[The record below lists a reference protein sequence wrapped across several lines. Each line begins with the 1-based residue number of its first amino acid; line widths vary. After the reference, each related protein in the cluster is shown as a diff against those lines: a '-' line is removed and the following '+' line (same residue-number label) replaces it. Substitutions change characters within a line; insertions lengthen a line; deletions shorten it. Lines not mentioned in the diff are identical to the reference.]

1 MSRRAKGSVF
11 RPTYTDRHG
20 KKRTGRVWHIRYN
33 RSGERFRES
42 SGSTDKGVAEELLAR
57 RIAEMR
63 PGGPLPSELEQVT
76 FEELADLLRADYE
89 AKGNRSSVE
98 NRLIYLGAAFGEWR
112 VIDIGEAEIDRYK
125 TKRREGGAAPAT
137 VNRELS
143 ALRRAFNLAE
153 RRSLVARVPTFEL
166 YPERNRREGFLEPAD
181 FEKFRKELPPR
192 LQPVAEVLYIT
203 GWRKGET
210 LSRDWRHVDFEH
222 GWIRLEASE
231 TKEGMPRQFPLIPR
245 LRAVLEAQR
254 ERREQVGRETGRKVE
269 ALFFYYE
276 PAKNGTPAGTR
287 IKSFRKAWETAARK
301 ASVRVVPHDMRRSAV
316 RNLVRAG
323 VPERVAMQYT
333 GHLTRSVFER
343 YNIVSEADLRE
354 QAGKLQTFLDAS
366 GR

>member
-1 MSRRAKGSVF
+1 MSRRAKGGVF

-33 RSGERFRES
+33 RNGERVRES

-76 FEELADLLRADYE
+76 FEEL
-89 AKGNRSSVE
+89 
-98 NRLIYLGAAFGEWR
+98 WR